1 METVMEKENL
11 KRNET
16 QIATFFIDKEL
27 FGIGIHRIKEIV
39 RYPEITK
46 VPRAAKYLK
55 GLTNLRGNVL
65 PVIDSRIRLG
75 LPVSDITDR
84 SRVLVLDINNSLV
97 GVIVDSVKGVA
108 SLEDVRVEVPPAI
121 LSSGVDGKF
130 IQNVIHS
137 EKNDTII
144 MELDIS
150 TLCDFE
156 AQKIESQKISK
167 TIDTAE
173 TSKKVIS
180 EEKQLVTFLIGQ
192 EEYGLIIQSV
202 REILRVSRITEVP
215 EAPKYVLGV
224 LSVRNKLLPIIDI
237 RKLFS
242 LPSLAENRLD
252 EIRKIEESYKTW
264 LKAFQFSLDSESIS
278 ARDIKKLQT
287 LNWIESIRTSS
298 EVIGKLLQKLRFLHQ
313 DLIYH
318 SEKLQKEKQSI
329 DSEKTQ
335 KYLAT
340 YIIPAY
346 EETLIILNNLQEVF
360 QHELKED
367 QRILV
372 ADIFGASVGV
382 MVDRMQQVIRVP
394 ENIIDPPPK
403 LLNHEKSDNLQGIVK
418 LQDGLRLILLL
429 DEKHLFDEKLLKSI
443 QDLSNTSEEEISDD
457 TENKGEKTLQH
468 DEVQMVTF
476 KLDKEEFGLYISD
489 VREINRLEGITRVP
503 NAPSFVEGILNLRGS
518 VIPAI
523 DLRKRFN
530 LESIQHNESTRV
542 IIVDIENKT
551 TGLIVDS
558 VSDVIRISKNII
570 EDPPEILSSNVETRF
585 IAGVGNLDKE
595 GRFIM
600 ILDVDKIFDEEEK
613 EELQKQ

>member
-1 METVMEKENL
+1 
-11 KRNET
+11 
-16 QIATFFIDKEL
+16 
-27 FGIGIHRIKEIV
+27 
-39 RYPEITK
+39 
-46 VPRAAKYLK
+46 
-55 GLTNLRGNVL
+55 
-65 PVIDSRIRLG
+65 
-75 LPVSDITDR
+75 
-84 SRVLVLDINNSLV
+84 
-97 GVIVDSVKGVA
+97 
-108 SLEDVRVEVPPAI
+108 
-121 LSSGVDGKF
+121 
-130 IQNVIHS
+130 
-137 EKNDTII
+137 
-144 MELDIS
+144 
-150 TLCDFE
+150 
-156 AQKIESQKISK
+156 
-167 TIDTAE
+167 
-173 TSKKVIS
+173 
-180 EEKQLVTFLIGQ
+180 
-192 EEYGLIIQSV
+192 
-202 REILRVSRITEVP
+202 SRITEVP